1 MKIWITVSTFNRK
14 KITEIVLK
22 QLVEFK
28 KDSFIHVSDDY
39 SNEYSVEW
47 LKSLNVD
54 KVEQPPEKYGI
65 DKIRAWELK
74 KFLETDFDLIYFTDN
89 DAYHDPQYI
98 EVLKDAYNRFKKPIS
113 LYNSIYHTEHNE
125 KLDENFVLRKTI
137 PGISQLYDRAMVE
150 KIINKIDHNLG
161 WIGMW
166 DYMFIEFL
174 ETKVVTS
181 SNSYAQHYGANGIN
195 SGPNDYDRDRA
206 LSPTKYLIETRDKIL
221 RELMI

>member
-98 EVLKDAYNRFKKPIS
+98 EVLKDTYNRFKKPVS
-113 LYNSIYHTEHNE
+113 LYNTIFHNNNE
-125 KLDENFVLRKTI
+125 GLLENNFVLRKTMA
-137 PGISQLYDRAMVE
+137 GISQLYDRKTVE
-150 KIINKIDHNLG
+150 KIIFNLSKQFPNG
-161 WIGMW
+161 AGMW
-166 DYMFIEFL
+166 DYIFVEMSES
-174 ETKVVTS
+174 KVVTPII
-181 SNSYAQHYGANGIN
+181 SYLEHYGANGMH
-195 SGPNDYDRDRA
+195 SGPNDYERDRA
-206 LSPTKYLIETRDKIL
+206 HNPTKYLIEKREEIL
-221 RELMI
+221 AKL